1 MTLYQP
7 PLEDLSFLLHDV
19 LRIEGLARHAC
30 FARVDGELIDAV
42 LDGAGRFAVDV
53 LAPIN
58 ATGDEEGSRLVDG
71 RVVTPTGFRAAY
83 HRFIEGGWLAMD
95 LPEEIGGQGLPVVL
109 QTAVAE
115 MCDGACVAF
124 GMLPLMQ
131 RAGAR
136 LLMAHGSP
144 ALVDTFARPLAAG
157 EWTATICISE
167 PQAGSDV
174 GRVRTKAEPH
184 PDGGYLITGTK
195 IFISFGDHDLTEQ
208 IIHLVLA
215 RVAGAAPGTKGLS
228 LFVVPRLVVASD
240 GTLGGANSVSVARV
254 EKKMGLKA
262 SPTCVL
268 DFEGAAGFLV
278 GEEGGGMQA
287 MFTMINTLRLG
298 VAVQGVAV
306 AGAATAAALAYAGER
321 PQGGPPASDPVA
333 IIEHADVRRMLLTMR
348 ARTEAM
354 RALTLE
360 TALNIDLA
368 RAQNQTGEGADA
380 QSLAT
385 WLLPVC
391 KTRAA
396 ETGFEVANLG
406 VQVLG
411 GQGYIRDAGVE
422 QYVRDSRVQSIYEG
436 TSGIQ
441 ALDLVTRKLRAGDG
455 RLFELFSGRVRATL
469 EAHGG
474 DSGLAPLHD
483 ALSGALEVLERATAD
498 MGRYL
503 GHSPRDAEAAAT
515 PYLQL
520 VGLVAEGWMWL
531 RMAAAAKDT
540 TPFHA
545 AKRATARFHAEH
557 ILVDAAAHAQR
568 IGAGTAA
575 IDALDSETLA
585 I

>member
-1 MTLYQP
+1 MPLYQP
-7 PLEDLSFLLHDV
+7 PLEDLSFVLHDV
-19 LRIEGLARHAC
+19 LRIDGLAG
-30 FARVDGELIDAV
+30 VDGELIDAV
-42 LDGAGRFAVDV
+42 LEGAGRFAVDV

-58 ATGDEEGSRLVDG
+58 ASGDEEGSRLVDG
-71 RVVTPTGFRAAY
+71 RVVTPAGFRAAY
-83 HRFIEGGWLAMD
+83 RKFVEGGWLALD
-95 LPEEIGGQGLPVVL
+95 LPREIGGQGLPVVL

-144 ALVDTFARPLAAG
+144 ELVDTFAQPLAAG

-174 GRVRTKAEPH
+174 GRVRTRAEPN

-228 LFVVPRLVVASD
+228 LFVVPRLMVAGD
-240 GTLGGANSVSVARV
+240 GTLGGTNAVSVARV

-268 DFEGAAGFLV
+268 DFDGAAGFLV

-287 MFTMINTLRLG
+287 MFTMINTMRLG

-321 PQGGPPASDPVA
+321 PQGGPPASEPVA

-368 RAQNQTGEGADA
+368 RDQTEEGADA

-411 GQGYIRDAGVE
+411 GQGYIRDAGME

-441 ALDLVTRKLRAGDG
+441 ALDLVTRKLRTGDG
-455 RLFELFSGRVRATL
+455 RLFELFAGRVRATL
-469 EAHGG
+469 KTHGG
-474 DSGLAPLHD
+474 DSGLALLHG
-483 ALSGALEVLERATAD
+483 ALNGALEILERSTAD
-498 MGRYL
+498 MIRYL

-531 RMAAAAKDT
+531 RMAAAARDD

-545 AKRATARFHAEH
+545 TKRAAARFHAEH
-557 ILVDAAAHAQR
+557 ILVDAAAHARR
-568 IGAGTAA
+568 IEAGAEA
-575 IDALDSETLA
+575 IDAVDSETLA
-585 I
+585 K